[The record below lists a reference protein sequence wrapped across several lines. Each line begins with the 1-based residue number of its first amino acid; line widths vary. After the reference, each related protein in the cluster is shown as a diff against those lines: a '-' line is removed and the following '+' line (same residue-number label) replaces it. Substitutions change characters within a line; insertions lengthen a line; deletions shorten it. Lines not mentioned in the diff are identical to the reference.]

1 MPFLTCGKF
10 MDEYMTILLHEWM
23 KNFFCETGIL
33 WMSESLKIGM
43 DEENC
48 FCETGIS
55 FIYPSKSVT
64 MLMKL
69 MLNLYEMQ
77 WLDTNQNK
85 N

>member
-1 MPFLTCGKF
+1 
-10 MDEYMTILLHEWM
+10 
-23 KNFFCETGIL
+23 
-33 WMSESLKIGM
+33 MSESLKIGM

-77 WLDTNQNK
+77 WLVTNQNVSFNLK
-85 N
+85 SAV

>member
-1 MPFLTCGKF
+1 
-10 MDEYMTILLHEWM
+10 
-23 KNFFCETGIL
+23 
-33 WMSESLKIGM
+33 MSESLKIGM

-69 MLNLYEMQ
+69 MLNLYEFSIP
-77 WLDTNQNK
+77 
-85 N
+85 